1 MSTLFISTGG
11 AGASGSG
18 VWWVSGSDY
27 QYNYNAF
34 TPGEDVNLDRI
45 SISTA
50 SYDPG
55 QTNPGNFRVGIYAA
69 GVNASTPGSL
79 ISYLSGPA
87 SPTDGAYSNY
97 VPTTSINLS
106 AGSQYWLGFTLSSDT
121 GGSNTQRVKISTS
134 DGSSTYASS
143 GWSVGTRYIVGSSP
157 GLPTNSSRPATFELY
172 GPGKAVCFCSGT
184 LIRALA
190 GEMPIDGIK
199 IGDMVVTS
207 KGPMAVK
214 WIAKR
219 TILRPLVPK
228 AFYLSALPILIR
240 ANSIENGVP
249 SRDLYVS
256 GSHGIY
262 VDGGIVNACFLVNEL
277 TITKTLPC
285 EFPVSVRYY
294 HLEFDEEVLVEANGA
309 MACSYVN
316 MNNRRYFDNYPEFIS
331 LYCSADLTASSL
343 IRTGPRNMPSLDGHK
358 NRVRRAWM
366 PPGCSRDPDARN
378 QAAAAQEVT
387 F

>member
-121 GGSNTQRVKISTS
+121 GGSNTQRVKISTRSLLLIERQLS
-134 DGSSTYASS
+134 DGGEFLADCHP
-143 GWSVGTRYIVGSSP
+143 SP
-157 GLPTNSSRPATFELY
+157 T
-172 GPGKAVCFCSGT
+172 
-184 LIRALA
+184 
-190 GEMPIDGIK
+190 
-199 IGDMVVTS
+199 
-207 KGPMAVK
+207 
-214 WIAKR
+214 
-219 TILRPLVPK
+219 
-228 AFYLSALPILIR
+228 
-240 ANSIENGVP
+240 
-249 SRDLYVS
+249 
-256 GSHGIY
+256 
-262 VDGGIVNACFLVNEL
+262 
-277 TITKTLPC
+277 
-285 EFPVSVRYY
+285 
-294 HLEFDEEVLVEANGA
+294 
-309 MACSYVN
+309 
-316 MNNRRYFDNYPEFIS
+316 
-331 LYCSADLTASSL
+331 
-343 IRTGPRNMPSLDGHK
+343 
-358 NRVRRAWM
+358 
-366 PPGCSRDPDARN
+366 
-378 QAAAAQEVT
+378 
-387 F
+387 